1 MDATNTSWSNPPCP
15 HSGGKGA
22 PVCWDCAEEGHIY
35 TPSVAYGEGL
45 SPNWQKIGGL
55 RSGNI
60 SRSTISS
67 TGTQASDLEVYLPE
81 AGLEVGT
88 PRSRL
93 SQAGLIVVDGP
104 RAVSPEDKLRK
115 PGLQGL
121 TSGSNQKEDVESTAA
136 SDAEWEPM
144 TQSVWGL
151 RKRTFQI
158 LVVIAIL
165 ALIGI
170 IIGIAVSATRQRA
183 VQLVPSAD

>member
-1 MDATNTSWSNPPCP
+1 MDATNTSCSNLPCP
-15 HSGGKGA
+15 HSEGKGA

-35 TPSVAYGEGL
+35 TPSVAYEGGL

-55 RSGNI
+55 RGGNI

-67 TGTQASDLEVYLPE
+67 TGTQASDLEVHLPE
-81 AGLEVGT
+81 GGLEVGT
-88 PRSRL
+88 PRLRL

-115 PGLQGL
+115 PELQSL
-121 TSGSNQKEDVESTAA
+121 NPESHQKEDVESTAT
-136 SDAEWEPM
+136 SNAEWEP
-144 TQSVWGL
+144 TAQSIWGL

-165 ALIGI
+165 ALVGV
-170 IIGIAVSATRQRA
+170 IIGIAVGATRQKVA
-183 VQLVPSAD
+183 Q